1 MVNEVDIDK
10 KIEELLYYKRGIL
23 TVKEYL
29 NITSYNEIK
38 RVKFVGDDNFFIET
52 ESGNKYEFKITKNKE
67 WFTLYFII
75 FEFLHLYMP

>member
-10 KIEELLYYKRGIL
+10 KIEELLYFKRGIL
-23 TVKEYL
+23 TVKEYF

-67 WFTLYFII
+67 
-75 FEFLHLYMP
+75 

>member
-23 TVKEYL
+23 TVKEYF

-67 WFTLYFII
+67 
-75 FEFLHLYMP
+75 

>member
-67 WFTLYFII
+67 
-75 FEFLHLYMP
+75 

>member
-10 KIEELLYYKRGIL
+10 KIEELLYFKRGIL
-23 TVKEYL
+23 TVKEYF

>member
-23 TVKEYL
+23 TVKEYF